1 MPRAYRIFRG
11 VRNET
16 GVEVEVHVT
25 KLLRRIDDAWYRA
38 ERALCVGLLFVMAI
52 AVFLDAVYRQAAD
65 EGRLEQL
72 CKRAFGESGGPIS
85 TVVAFGLALW
95 VVYGAV
101 RTSKRASP
109 VPAGKAALIAV
120 LGVALGYG
128 LVRGMVVLFPN
139 GLIWAQS
146 LGLAGMLWVGFLGAS
161 MATKENSHLTLEVMD
176 FIWRGRAKAN
186 IGRVG
191 ALFAA
196 VFCAVI
202 GWLCFHQVKLSY
214 GEWAESEGQAQ
225 LMSVGFEAPLFIV
238 YAVLPFSFTVMALR
252 FLGRVFGAPEKEREL
267 DLSAAHKEEAATK

>member
-1 MPRAYRIFRG
+1 M
-11 VRNET
+11 T
-16 GVEVEVHVT
+16 H
-25 KLLRRIDDAWYRA
+25 LLRRIDDAWYRV

-72 CKRAFGESGGPIS
+72 CKRVFGESGGLIS
-85 TVVAFGLALW
+85 TVVAFALALW

-101 RTSKRASP
+101 RTAKRATP
-109 VPAGKAALIAV
+109 VAQGRAALIAV
-120 LGVALGYG
+120 LGVAAGYG
-128 LVRGMVVLFPN
+128 LVRGMVALFPN

-176 FIWRGRAKAN
+176 FIWRGKAKAN

-191 ALFAA
+191 ALCAA
-196 VFCAVI
+196 TFCAVL
-202 GWLCFHQVKLSY
+202 GWLCFHQVKLAYS
-214 GEWAESEGQAQ
+214 EWAESDGMAQ

-238 YAVLPFSFTVMALR
+238 YAVLPFTFTVMTLR

-267 DLSAAHKEEAATK
+267 DLSAAKREEGAAP